1 MQTSPQR
8 GEELHGGRIACA
20 DAAGGIELI
29 RHAWGVG
36 WTGSHCTTTY
46 GVLSGRNRGAPPL
59 MAYYTDGSELAAC
72 GVMFAG
78 LRARAEAANDTR

>member
-8 GEELHGGRIACA
+8 GEELHGGLIVCA
-20 DAAGGIELI
+20 DAADGIELT
-29 RHAWGVG
+29 RHPWVIER
-36 WTGSHCTTTY
+36 TGSHCTTTY

-59 MAYYTDGSELAAC
+59 MGYCTDGSELAAC
-72 GVMFAG
+72 VVVFAG